1 MFADLTGRKAV
12 LIERN
17 VTYHLLPA
25 GSVLFT
31 QTLLP
36 NPGHS
41 ESSPLF
47 VVVIIVLGPL
57 PGTDQ
62 IIVTGPGEHLRRGKD
77 GPASGNFVLIHETTG
92 PEPACYR

>member
-1 MFADLTGRKAV
+1 MKVRHRSNSERMFADLTGRKAV

-57 PGTDQ
+57 PRDRPDHRHRAG
-62 IIVTGPGEHLRRGKD
+62 
-77 GPASGNFVLIHETTG
+77 
-92 PEPACYR
+92 